1 MYRDRNSSLAKRSLT
16 KENEVDLVNR
26 FLAPL
31 CARDEAARNIALAAA
46 RSTVEEWLGGVDA
59 PNYWPEDT
67 VEMEEAGNLT
77 GKSKSQDG
85 RYDIERSPTRSS
97 PKNVYHNYNK
107 TPHLHQQQPPY
118 LTQPSSVQLY
128 QQVHHTR
135 QQSFGTEGFFPRSVT
150 ENTTFLEEGSSGSME
165 KNPSGSFD
173 SIDGRLTSNE
183 QSIVTSKEKRVYTE
197 GYIERNKS
205 SGHST
210 SSDEGKAF
218 KIEHPRC
225 LKFADGTEARFSSSS
240 ESERKFLSSSSCE
253 RLNESTN
260 EDRTPK
266 TKHFIKV
273 KGAKQKQVE
282 DNDLDPY
289 TRSYGKS
296 PKFDGRMREMAHRDS
311 TAQARPSLSNFD
323 LRNANSRSNIN
334 DLLPSQRL
342 YDSTDEVF
350 FVENDVA
357 ADFLTGGQLREGV
370 VFNTLDGFDNDNT
383 IDNTKDE
390 ERHLKN
396 LINLEYCIPPN
407 NYDDDNADN
416 NLYNPRQESHPDYLR
431 KNEERKFSA
440 GQIKRPLSQDEDVS
454 TKTGRVLESPEVTPG
469 DVGRMLNLGNALDDL
484 RQPQPNKYFNLV
496 MLHLPVILRL
506 SVNCP
511 FRNVRMKCADI
522 LEMVKGRGLP
532 VPFPASSGPSSF
544 VPASELP
551 DLNSLDEK
559 THMLLMDAF
568 LQNNR
573 LDHVSRVMSS
583 HPTYLEHFLRTQHF
597 ILRGDGPLPYDYRH
611 LIAIM
616 AAGRH
621 QCSYLINLQ
630 KGEFLLQGGDS
641 LWLQGLRS
649 IPGKLQ
655 DLYEINKILAHR
667 PWLLNKTHIEKL
679 TKGADNWSLA
689 EVVHAIVLL
698 AHFHSLSSFV
708 FSCGINEELDNV
720 SGHRYKEND
729 QDSGNNDPPAKDQ
742 LSNSPKKI
750 PNGDGKTEPIP
761 SPPLS
766 PSIVGEQEVGVK
778 ILMERM
784 KRLSEKSESYQI
796 TQEELS
802 KRFETVETQSAEL
815 AAAPQRNS
823 KVLDSDIGLFI
834 DDPTFIYQDFAK
846 RGQLNDI
853 PTFRVQDYSWDDHGY
868 SLVNRLYNDVGNLL
882 DDKFKTAYNLTY
894 YTMGTH
900 NKVDTSRFRRAIW
913 NYIQCMFGIRHD
925 DYDYNEV
932 NQLLERSLK
941 TFIKSAVCYPE
952 RVTKRDYDRVMREF
966 KHSEKVHVNLMILE
980 ARMQAELLYALRAV
994 MRYMT

>member
-1 MYRDRNSSLAKRSLT
+1 MYREPSNSSGSGAST
-16 KENEVDLVNR
+16 KGDEVELVSR

-46 RSTVEEWLGGVDA
+46 RTTVEGWLGGVSSPNRWEDA
-59 PNYWPEDT
+59 GDIEDIKT
-67 VEMEEAGNLT
+67 AS
-77 GKSKSQDG
+77 GKFSSSQDG
-85 RYDIERSPTRSS
+85 RYDMSIERSPTRSS
-97 PKNVYHNYNK
+97 PRSV
-107 TPHLHQQQPPY
+107 QQQ
-118 LTQPSSVQLY
+118 QQLL
-128 QQVHHTR
+128 HDTFR
-135 QQSFGTEGFFPRSVT
+135 TEGFFPQSI
-150 ENTTFLEEGSSGSME
+150 NDNPPPFLEEN
-165 KNPSGSFD
+165 NPECSFD
-173 SIDGRLTSNE
+173 CVDGRLLNE
-183 QSIVTSKEKRVYTE
+183 RRFR
-197 GYIERNKS
+197 ERYAS
-205 SGHST
+205 GDGVESCRSGHST
-210 SSDEGKAF
+210 SSDEGSKSF
-218 KIEHPRC
+218 SNIEGRCPRFGSNGETERKHP
-225 LKFADGTEARFSSSS
+225 GSSSS
-240 ESERKFLSSSSCE
+240 DR
-253 RLNESTN
+253 STS
-260 EDRTPK
+260 DDYCSGRTK
-266 TKHFIKV
+266 NNYVKV
-273 KGAKQKQVE
+273 KGAKQKQLE
-282 DNDLDPY
+282 DDELDAD
-289 TRSYGKS
+289 TRVYGKS
-296 PKFDGRMREMAHRDS
+296 PKFDDN
-311 TAQARPSLSNFD
+311 LSGLASFD
-323 LRNANSRSNIN
+323 CRNLNRRAKIVASG
-334 DLLPSQRL
+334 DLLTHEQRRY
-342 YDSTDEVF
+342 YDAGTDDDVSF
-350 FVENDVA
+350 NDSEA
-357 ADFLTGGQLREGV
+357 ARSDGV
-370 VFNTLDGFDNDNT
+370 VFNTLDGFENENDLPPFYHQ
-383 IDNTKDE
+383 DM
-390 ERHLKN
+390 
-396 LINLEYCIPPN
+396 NLEN
-407 NYDDDNADN
+407 RETAVYDDIPEDS
-416 NLYNPRQESHPDYLR
+416 RRTQQDYLR
-431 KNEERKFSA
+431 KNDERKFSA

-454 TKTGRVLESPEVTPG
+454 SKSGRVLESPEVTPG
-469 DVGRMLNLGNALDDL
+469 DVGRMLNLGNALDGP
-484 RQPQPNKYFNLV
+484 RQAQANKYLSLV
-496 MLHLPVILRL
+496 TLHLPVILRL

-511 FRNVRMKCADI
+511 FQNVRIKCAEI
-522 LEMVKGRGLP
+522 LQMVKERGLP
-532 VPFPASSGPSSF
+532 VPVPAFDGPSAF
-544 VPASELP
+544 VPLSELP
-551 DLNSLDEK
+551 DLNNLDEK
-559 THMLLMDAF
+559 THVLLMDAF

-583 HPTYLEHFLRTQHF
+583 HPSYLEHFLRTQQF
-597 ILRGDGPLPYDYRH
+597 VLRGDGPLPYDYRH

-630 KGEFLLQGGDS
+630 KGEFLLQGGDPS
-641 LWLQGLRS
+641 WLQGLRS

-667 PWLLNKTHIEKL
+667 PWLLNKSHIEKL
-679 TKGADNWSLA
+679 TKGDDNWSLA

-720 SGHRYKEND
+720 TGHHYKENI
-729 QDSGNNDPPAKDQ
+729 QDNSSKIPPAKDK
-742 LSNSPKKI
+742 LMSPKKI
-750 PNGDGKTEPIP
+750 PNGDGKTENLP
-761 SPPLS
+761 SPPSS
-766 PSIVGEQEVGVK
+766 PSIVGEQEVGVET
-778 ILMERM
+778 LMERM

-815 AAAPQRNS
+815 AAAPQRS
-823 KVLDSDIGLFI
+823 SSVLDSDIGLFI
-834 DDPTFIYQDFAK
+834 EDPTFIYQDFAK